1 MLAIFSF
8 YIFNLKWY
16 IEPEYMKG
24 SKAAS
29 GKVFIIILLIAFLKI
44 TWLLA
49 RFQGQLIII
58 SLSLSPSLFF
68 FFFPEKNMKQPM
80 IGT

>member
-8 YIFNLKWY
+8 YIFNLKWN

-44 TWLLA
+44 T
-49 RFQGQLIII
+49 
-58 SLSLSPSLFF
+58 
-68 FFFPEKNMKQPM
+68 
-80 IGT
+80 